1 MEVTMKWKVLKTEDD
16 YDKASMR
23 LMEIFHAK
31 ENTAE
36 FDELDLLIVLVKD
49 YDDKYYRLPELDA
62 LEVIKYKM
70 AEMGIKAKDLES
82 VIGSKGHVSAI
93 LSGKR
98 EITLKMA
105 QKLKN
110 YFSIPAEVFLHSV

>member
-1 MEVTMKWKVLKTEDD
+1 MNWKVLKTEED
-16 YDKASMR
+16 YNKASIR
-23 LMEIFHAK
+23 LMELFHAK
-31 ENTAE
+31 PNTIE
-36 FDELDLLIVLVKD
+36 SDELDLLLVLVKD
-49 YDDKYYRLPELDA
+49 YDDNHYHLPELDA

-70 AEMGIKAKDLES
+70 EEMGLKAKDLEPI
-82 VIGSKGHVSAI
+82 IGSKGHVSAI

-110 YFSIPAEVFLHSV
+110 YFSIPAEVFFHSV

>member
-1 MEVTMKWKVLKTEDD
+1 MNWKVIKTEED
-16 YDKASMR
+16 YNKASMR
-23 LMEIFHAK
+23 LMEIFHAQPGTL
-31 ENTAE
+31 ES
-36 FDELDLLIVLVKD
+36 DELDLLLVLVKD
-49 YDDKYYRLPELDA
+49 YDEKHYQLPELDA

-70 AEMGIKAKDLES
+70 KERGMKAKDLEPI
-82 VIGSKGHVSAI
+82 IGSKGHVSAI

-110 YFSIPAEVFLHSV
+110 YFSIPAEVFLHSA

>member
-1 MEVTMKWKVLKTEDD
+1 MNWKVLKTEDA
-16 YDKASMR
+16 YNKASIRM
-23 LMEIFHAK
+23 MEIFHVEPNSP
-31 ENTAE
+31 EN
-36 FDELDLLIVLVKD
+36 DELELLMVLVKD
-49 YDDKYYRLPELDA
+49 YDEKNHLLPELDA

-70 AEMGIKAKDLES
+70 KEKGMKARDLEPI
-82 VIGSKGHVSAI
+82 IGSKGHVSAI

-110 YFSIPAEVFLHSV
+110 YFGIPADVFFT

>member
-1 MEVTMKWKVLKTEDD
+1 MNWKVLKTEKD
-16 YDKASMR
+16 YNKASMR
-23 LMEIFHAK
+23 MMEIFHA
-31 ENTAE
+31 EPNSPE
-36 FDELDLLIVLVKD
+36 SDELDLLMVLVKD
-49 YDDKYYRLPELDA
+49 YDEKHYSLPELDA

-70 AEMGIKAKDLES
+70 QEMGMKAKDLEPI
-82 VIGSKGHVSAI
+82 IGSKGHVSAI

-110 YFSIPAEVFLHSV
+110 YFSIPAEVFLHGA

>member
-1 MEVTMKWKVLKTEDD
+1 MNWKVIKSEAD
-16 YDKASMR
+16 YNKAAVRM
-23 LMEIFHAK
+23 MEIFHALPDTP
-31 ENTAE
+31 ES
-36 FDELDLLIVLVKD
+36 DELDLLIVLIKD
-49 YDDKYYRLPELDA
+49 YDEKHYQLPELDA

-70 AEMGIKAKDLES
+70 TEMGMKAKDLEPI
-82 VIGSKGHVSAI
+82 IGSKGHVSAI

-110 YFSIPAEVFLHSV
+110 YFRIPAEVFLHRA

>member
-1 MEVTMKWKVLKTEDD
+1 MNWKVLKTEED
-16 YDKASMR
+16 YNKASLR
-23 LMEIFHAK
+23 LMEIFQS
-31 ENTAE
+31 EVNSPQN
-36 FDELDLLIVLVKD
+36 DELELLLVLVKD
-49 YDDKYYRLPELDA
+49 YDDKHFQLPSLDA

-70 AEMGIKAKDLES
+70 EEKGLKAKDLES
-82 VIGSKGHVSAI
+82 IIGSKGHVSAI

-110 YFSIPAEVFLHSV
+110 YFSIPAEVFLHTA

>member
-1 MEVTMKWKVLKTEDD
+1 MNWKVLKTEED
-16 YDKASMR
+16 YNRASKR
-23 LMEIFHAK
+23 LMEIFHEK
-31 ENTAE
+31 PNTPLG
-36 FDELDLLIVLVKD
+36 DELELLIVLVKD
-49 YDDKYYRLPELDA
+49 YDDKHYQLPELDA

-70 AEMGIKAKDLES
+70 QEMGLKAKDLEPI
-82 VIGSKGHVSAI
+82 IGSKGHISAI

-110 YFSIPAEVFLHSV
+110 YFSLPADVFLHSA

>member
-1 MEVTMKWKVLKTEDD
+1 MYKVMNWKVLKTETD
-16 YDKASMR
+16 YNQAALRM
-23 LMEIFHAK
+23 MQIFPALPGTP
-31 ENTAE
+31 ESE
-36 FDELDLLIVLVKD
+36 ELELLIVLIKD
-49 YDDKYYRLPELDA
+49 FDEKHYKLPELDA

-70 AEMGIKAKDLES
+70 TEMGMKAKDLEPI
-82 VIGSKGHVSAI
+82 IGSKGHVSAI

-110 YFSIPAEVFLHSV
+110 YFRIPAEVFLHGA

>member
-1 MEVTMKWKVLKTEDD
+1 MNWKVLKTEDD
-16 YDKASMR
+16 YNKASMR
-23 LMEIFHAK
+23 MMEIFHVQPNSP
-31 ENTAE
+31 ES
-36 FDELDLLIVLVKD
+36 DELDLLIVLVKD
-49 YDDKYYRLPELDA
+49 YDEKQYQLPELDV

-70 AEMGIKAKDLES
+70 QEMGIKAKDLEPI
-82 VIGSKGHVSAI
+82 IGSKGHVSAI

-110 YFSIPAEVFLHSV
+110 YFSLTADVFLHSA

>member
-1 MEVTMKWKVLKTEDD
+1 MNWKVLKTEGD
-16 YDKASMR
+16 YNKASMR
-23 LMEIFHAK
+23 LMEIFHA
-31 ENTAE
+31 EPNTPE
-36 FDELDLLIVLVKD
+36 SDELDLLIVLVKD
-49 YDDKYYRLPELDA
+49 YDEKNYQLPELDA

-70 AEMGIKAKDLES
+70 QERGMKAKDLELI
-82 VIGSKGHVSAI
+82 IGSKGHVSAI

-110 YFSIPAEVFLHSV
+110 YFSIPADVFLHST